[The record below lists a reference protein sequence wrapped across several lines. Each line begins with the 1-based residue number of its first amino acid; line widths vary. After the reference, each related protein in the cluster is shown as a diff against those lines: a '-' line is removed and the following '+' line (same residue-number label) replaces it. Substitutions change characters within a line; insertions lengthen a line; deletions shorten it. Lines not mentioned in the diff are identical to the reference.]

1 MRAFFIGLL
10 CLILWTSVARY
21 IYVCQIKNQCQST
34 TAVDT
39 SNLNRVKNL
48 GLVDGNTTI
57 LEGYE
62 HFIFLNKS
70 ISPELSIDN
79 HDYLDGIAAFLKNN
93 PDKNLKITGFF
104 RPSEEGMQDGIY
116 ENLGLARANVI
127 KDLLIQRGIDKER
140 LFLDYNSAEETLSNP
155 LAFSLFSAIP
165 TESDATDEERLT
177 NARYSFDN
185 MVFSDA
191 NFESSS
197 AIFRPS
203 QAFINWADSVKVY
216 FELNP
221 NQTLQIIGHTD
232 KTGSDKYNRGLGAAR
247 AKAAKAY
254 FQELGVQAAIATSS
268 MGEKQPIA
276 TNRTKKGR
284 QKNRRVNFIIK

>member
-1 MRAFFIGLL
+1 MRTFIIGLL
-10 CLILWTSVARY
+10 CLFLWTSVARY
-21 IYVCQIKNQCQST
+21 IYVCKIKNQCQST
-34 TAVDT
+34 SVVDT

-48 GLVDGNTTI
+48 GLSDGNTTI

-62 HFIFLNKS
+62 HFIFSNKK
-70 ISPELSIDN
+70 ITPELSIDN
-79 HDYLDGIAAFLKNN
+79 HDYLDGIAAYLKNN

-104 RPSEEGMQDGIY
+104 RPSEEGMQNGIY
-116 ENLGLARANVI
+116 ENLGLARANVV

-140 LFLDYNSAEETLSNP
+140 LFLDYNSATEDLSTP
-155 LAFSLFSAIP
+155 LDFSLFSAIP
-165 TESDATDEERLT
+165 TESDATDGEKLT
-177 NARYSFDN
+177 TARYSFDN

-197 AIFRPS
+197 AVFKPS
-203 QAFINWADSVKVY
+203 QAFINWADSVKEY
-216 FELNP
+216 FERNP

-232 KTGSDKYNRGLGAAR
+232 KTGSDRFNKGLGAER

-254 FQELGVQAAIATSS
+254 FQKQGVEVEITTSS

-276 TNRTKKGR
+276 TNRTKQGR
-284 QKNRRVNFIIK
+284 QRNRRVNFIIK